1 MHLRRSLFKLAVP
14 MVAAYFFDP
23 QMGAT
28 RRQNV
33 ALKAQRLMGR
43 TPAVANTAPVTAG
56 WSTSRVVSETIS
68 ERRVI
73 DDGNGLVVTE
83 ATADAARDPAD

>member
-23 QMGAT
+23 QMGAM
-28 RRQNV
+28 RRQSV
-33 ALKAQRLMGR
+33 ALKAQRLMGK
-43 TPAVANTAPVTAG
+43 TPEVANTAPVTAE

-68 ERRVI
+68 ERRIV
-73 DDGNGLVVTE
+73 DDGNGLVV
-83 ATADAARDPAD
+83 ADAPADAGGDLAV